1 LDFCYKQKTTK
12 RKSWS
17 IGLQLSTILHTPL
30 DRESEAMQDDD
41 KNENQRKR
49 NNGKTAAAATI
60 N

>member
-1 LDFCYKQKTTK
+1 
-12 RKSWS
+12 
-17 IGLQLSTILHTPL
+17 LQLSTILHTQL